1 MSTRDGDHS
10 MGSDSGRSPR
20 LHAVGDAVVLAAVLT
35 VLFLTGCGTSEPAV
49 TAHLEVDAVHVL
61 RTSAFPGN
69 HLPPLDQT
77 VADAARAQRLYDAI
91 QALPPFPTGEF
102 FCPAD
107 FGEAYSVMF
116 FRKGVEVSW
125 AIVKP
130 DGCRGVSLPT
140 GGPRWSAT
148 RDQFW
153 QVFADALTVPESALF
168 PIPRPDGPSA
178 PTPLPGQP

>member
-1 MSTRDGDHS
+1 
-10 MGSDSGRSPR
+10 
-20 LHAVGDAVVLAAVLT
+20 
-35 VLFLTGCGTSEPAV
+35 
-49 TAHLEVDAVHVL
+49 VDAVHVL

-125 AIVKP
+125 AVVKP

-168 PIPRPDGPSA
+168 PIPRPDGP
-178 PTPLPGQP
+178 